1 MDILVRY
8 SFVFKFTIFQLFFNY
23 SLVRR
28 QRSYWPDRGV
38 TQGPPP
44 LPLLGNM
51 HQRMS
56 ADLYYKETEWA
67 QQYGKIYGFFLGP
80 IPALMVTDVELV
92 KQVLIKVLMQQHL
105 FPVSN

>member
-1 MDILVRY
+1 
-8 SFVFKFTIFQLFFNY
+8 
-23 SLVRR
+23 
-28 QRSYWPDRGV
+28 
-38 TQGPPP
+38 
-44 LPLLGNM
+44 M

-56 ADLYYKETEWA
+56 SDLYYKETKWA

-92 KQVLIKVLMQQHL
+92 KQVLIKVQHLQQHF